1 MQMMQ
6 QQWFC
11 ARNAQSGDEWGCLT
25 PLFGKV
31 SNDKRIF
38 PYCC

>member
-11 ARNAQSGDEWGCLT
+11 ARNAQRGDAWGCLT

-31 SNDKRIF
+31 SNDK
-38 PYCC
+38 